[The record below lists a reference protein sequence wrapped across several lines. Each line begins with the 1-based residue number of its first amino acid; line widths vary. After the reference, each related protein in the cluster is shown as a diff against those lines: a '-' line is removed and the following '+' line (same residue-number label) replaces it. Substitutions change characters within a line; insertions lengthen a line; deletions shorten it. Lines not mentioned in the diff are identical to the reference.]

1 MQEIKKINL
10 SLEFKYYKI
19 NDIGEVVSGGT
30 PSTSKNEYWYGDI
43 GWITPKDLSSYD
55 DIYISRGE
63 RNISSEGLNNSS
75 AKLVPKNTVLMTSRA
90 PIGYIAIANNEL
102 STNQGFKSLICNE
115 KICHYKYF
123 YYWLKLNIKYIINN
137 SNGSTFKE
145 ISGGTFKNLELS
157 LPSLNEQKAISSV
170 LWTIDEKISVLKRI
184 NKNLEEQIETIYN
197 SFFVYYDD
205 FSKEELEECEIGLI
219 PKDWEL
225 MSLGEVTTKIKE
237 KVGSDDYKVFSA
249 VNTGNLIL
257 SEEYFDKQVYSKNIE
272 KYIVVKQ
279 KEFAYNPARINI
291 GSIGRND
298 FNYDGCVSPVY
309 VAFKVEEGYENFMN
323 MYIKSNRFN
332 QWVVTL
338 SSGSVRQTLNY
349 ADFSI
354 IKIAYPPKDLVNKFN
369 KVYDNYYE
377 VINYNNSVISNLENI
392 RDTLLPKLMSGEID
406 VSKINC
412 DLKIIIRKIYIK
424 SSKLFLWRY
433 LSENQNYIKNT
444 KSNETLLKSRTIYQ
458 INKFLA
464 KFNAR
469 YRYYRQ

>member
-1 MQEIKKINL
+1 M
-10 SLEFKYYKI
+10 SLEW
-19 NDIGEVVSGGT
+19 DVTTIGELCSNVSSGGT
-30 PSTSKNEYWYGDI
+30 PK
-43 GWITPKDLSSYD
+43 
-55 DIYISRGE
+55 
-63 RNISSEGLNNSS
+63 
-75 AKLVPKNTVLMTSRA
+75 
-90 PIGYIAIANNEL
+90 
-102 STNQGFKSLICNE
+102 STNEEYYGGNIPWLNTKEINFNRIYDTEKHITNEGFKNSAAKWVKKDSVIVAMYGATAAKVAMNMVDLTTNQACCNLTIDKSLANP
-115 KICHYKYF
+115 KF
-123 YYWLKLNIKYIINN
+123 VYYYLYSNYERLLNLASGAAQQNLN
-137 SNGSTFKE
+137 SNIIKE
-145 ISGGTFKNLELS
+145 FPINI
-157 LPSLNEQKAISSV
+157 PSLNVQNEIVNLLS
-170 LWTIDEKISVLKRI
+170 TIDDKIELNQKV

-433 LSENQNYIKNT
+433 LSENKNYIKNT
-444 KSNETLLKSRTIYQ
+444 KSNETLLKSRTIYK

-464 KFNAR
+464 KFTTR
-469 YRYYRQ
+469 YRYYRQQ